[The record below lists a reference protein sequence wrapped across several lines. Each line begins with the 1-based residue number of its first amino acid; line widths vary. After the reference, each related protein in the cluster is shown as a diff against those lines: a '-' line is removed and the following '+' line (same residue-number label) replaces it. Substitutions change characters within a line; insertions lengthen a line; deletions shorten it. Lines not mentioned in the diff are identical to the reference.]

1 MMRALFVM
9 VLAVGLGSAG
19 AAPGPGE
26 VVRVEHRDPSAVPT
40 RGPTD
45 ALVTIEVFF
54 EPKVGRHRQ
63 VPPHKAVERIQDK
76 HPARAR
82 IVYRVMK
89 RGDNKLLAIA
99 TMEAHAQGKF
109 DDLLEELAKPMQKDK
124 LSRDEIIELGT
135 KVGMDPHRLGAAI
148 ASGRYSDVFE
158 VNHRRWDRFNA
169 GTSLPNALMNDR
181 PVRPQVTSVNDE
193 QLEKEYLTAYNRSLE
208 LIDNG
213 VPIEGLQQ
221 AFDDQALRSDQPFV
235 ASSSPDDDY
244 ETEVTDHP
252 LANPPLSLAG
262 LPSYGKPDAAAPVPI
277 IVLCRPN
284 DTHCGLLLANL
295 RSVQETYASEIRVI
309 FAPWFRVT
317 REDSDDAA
325 ELAMLGDAALCAEQ
339 LGSNPEDLNE
349 SPGWVWTTKVMTAVG
364 RTYNRRTSAEKL
376 IDSIAT
382 QLRLDS
388 GRFSACRAR
397 IAGTTL
403 EWIAAARRSGVTHAP
418 ATIVGGRI
426 YHGLSDEK
434 TIKHL
439 AEAELAPG
447 MLARCATV
455 GCTSADSP

>member
-1 MMRALFVM
+1 MIARGLVLAA
-9 VLAVGLGSAG
+9 LAVGLGSAG
-19 AAPGPGE
+19 AAPGE

-40 RGPTD
+40 RGPGD

-63 VPPHKAVERIQDK
+63 VPPHTAVERLQAK
-76 HPARAR
+76 HPARVR

-99 TMEAHAQGKF
+99 AMEAHAQGKF
-109 DDLLEELAKPMQKDK
+109 DEFLEEIAKPVQKDK
-124 LSRDEIIELGT
+124 LSREEIIELGK
-135 KVGMDPHRLGAAI
+135 KVDMDEHRLGAAI
-148 ASGRYSDVFE
+148 ASGRYADVFE
-158 VNHRRWDRFNA
+158 INHRRWDRFN
-169 GTSLPNALMNDR
+169 GTTSLPNALFNDR
-181 PVRPQVTSVNDE
+181 PIRPQVTSVNDE
-193 QLEKEYLTAYNRSLE
+193 QLEKDYVVAYNRSLE

-213 VPIEGLQQ
+213 VAIDRLQQ
-221 AFDDQALRSDQPFV
+221 AFDDKALRADQPFV
-235 ASSSPDDDY
+235 ASSSADDDY

-252 LANPPLSLAG
+252 LASPPLALAG
-262 LPSYGKPDAAAPVPI
+262 LPSYGKPNSAAPVPI
-277 IVLCRPN
+277 VVLCRPN

-295 RSVQETYASEIRVI
+295 RTVQETYANEIRII

-317 REDSDDAA
+317 REDADDAA

-364 RTYNRRTSAEKL
+364 RGYNRRVSAEKL
-376 IDSIAT
+376 IDSTAA
-382 QLRLDS
+382 QLRIDS
-388 GRFSACRAR
+388 ARMSACRAR
-397 IAGTTL
+397 MAGTTL
-403 EWIAAARRSGVTHAP
+403 DWITAARRSGVTHAP

-426 YHGLSDEK
+426 YHGLADEK

-455 GCTSADSP
+455 GCSSDDSE